1 MDSTRRGKVDMRHGM
16 AAVKAEVGTMGQGDG
31 LGVLAWGTGF
41 LRWIRGA
48 GLGNYRQHAR
58 LPGSRGCLWGRVG
71 RPVGTPGYAYRAFA
85 RDVFLAAPRAAS
97 LGAVAVAAW
106 ICSIH
111 ISASVYD
118 RNCCR

>member
-1 MDSTRRGKVDMRHGM
+1 M
-16 AAVKAEVGTMGQGDG
+16 AAVKAEVGTMGRGGG
-31 LGVLAWGTGF
+31 LGVRTWDTDF
-41 LRWIRGA
+41 LRWIRHA
-48 GLGNYRQHAR
+48 GFGNYRQHGL
-58 LPGSRGCLWGRVG
+58 LPWPPGCLWGH
-71 RPVGTPGYAYRAFA
+71 VGTLRYAYRYAYRAFA

-97 LGAVAVAAW
+97 LGAGAVAAW